1 MKLLWRRTHQESQVP
16 RIIFK
21 ASRSGCPRLDSQCEE
36 KADPYLFEIVAV
48 MPANRVGGF
57 RDLVIA
63 TSLELPTLDNV
74 EEFHSLGMK
83 YALDNKSQLGLGS
96 GDNLN
101 LYSVIVSDKLSDDVK
116 RSISAIATGGS
127 SMHGSSMDGRVGP

>member
-1 MKLLWRRTHQESQVP
+1 MKLLQRRAHQGSKVP

-48 MPANRVGGF
+48 MPADRVGGF

-63 TSLELPTLDNV
+63 TSFELPTVDNV
-74 EEFHSLGMK
+74 EEFHSLGLTCD
-83 YALDNKSQLGLGS
+83 LDNKSQLA
-96 GDNLN
+96 
-101 LYSVIVSDKLSDDVK
+101 LSS
-116 RSISAIATGGS
+116 SITL
-127 SMHGSSMDGRVGP
+127 